1 MRTTRNPELDT
12 LVSPAETSGAEPLSK
27 ELAATKLKL
36 VRRKVAI
43 PLVQTGIGTGFDEYS
58 GEMSWIC
65 FVVQEDIPS
74 SKLGGRSDPPT
85 SDVDLDSLLGP
96 SEA

>member
-1 MRTTRNPELDT
+1 MRTTRNPELDA
-12 LVSPAETSGAEPLSK
+12 LVSPAETNGAEPLGK

-36 VRRKVAI
+36 VRRKATI

-58 GEMSWIC
+58 GGMSWTC
-65 FVVQEDIPS
+65 FVVQEDVPS
-74 SKLGGRSDPPT
+74 SKMGGRSDPPT
-85 SDVDLDSLLGP
+85 SDVDLDSLLAP